1 MRELWKRLGTL
12 NQISLIVVAIVV
24 VASLGLI
31 VVTAPLAGAI
41 ITAGTIA
48 LTAFCLWFFFRDEVR
63 SNRLRRSGQPAEATI
78 LEVMETGITVQDNF
92 PLAKLRLLVQPADG
106 EPYEATAKCLMNRFE
121 IPAHQP
127 GARISLLVDA
137 RDRRKVAVL

>member
-48 LTAFCLWFFFRDEVR
+48 LTAFCFWFFFHGEVR
-63 SNRLRRSGQPAEATI
+63 SNRLRWSGQPAEATI
-78 LEVMETGITVQDNF
+78 LEVMETGITV
-92 PLAKLRLLVQPADG
+92 
-106 EPYEATAKCLMNRFE
+106 
-121 IPAHQP
+121 
-127 GARISLLVDA
+127 
-137 RDRRKVAVL
+137 